1 VEHGGPVV
9 ITGAGSGIGRAC
21 ACAFAR
27 TGRPLGLIDIAPEGL
42 AETAR
47 LCREAGVRVETARAD
62 VADEAGLR
70 AALRDLAARLG
81 GLACLVN
88 NAGIGLEKPLLEHT
102 LEDFRRIFAVDLFG
116 LFVGLQEAARI
127 MIAAHTPGSIV
138 NLASVAGL
146 RGSVG
151 RAAYGPAKAAV
162 INLTQVAAVEL
173 APHGIRVNAVAPGPI
188 ETPLV
193 AAMHAP
199 RTRAAWLRQV
209 PAGRYGQPEEV
220 AEAVLWLAG
229 PAASYVTGHVLV
241 VDGGFAAAGLLPEA

>member
-1 VEHGGPVV
+1 MGDGGPVV

-21 ACAFAR
+21 ALAFAR
-27 TGRPLGLIDIAPEGL
+27 AGRPLGLVDIAPEGL
-42 AETAR
+42 AGTAR
-47 LCREAGVRVETARAD
+47 LCRERGVRVETATAD

-70 AALRDLAARLG
+70 RVLRDLAARLG

-88 NAGIGLEKPLLEHT
+88 NAGIGVEKPLLEHT
-102 LEDFRRIFAVDLFG
+102 LEDFHRIFAVNLFG

-127 MIAAHTPGSIV
+127 MIAAGTPGSIV

-151 RAAYGPAKAAV
+151 RAAYGPSKAAV
-162 INLTQVAAVEL
+162 INLTRVAAVEL

-199 RTRAAWLRQV
+199 HTRAAWLRQV
-209 PAGRYGQPEEV
+209 PAGRYGRPEEA

-229 PAASYVTGHVLV
+229 PASSFVTGHVLV
-241 VDGGFAAAGLLPEA
+241 VDGGFAAAGLLP